1 LSCHIWRKISLNKS
15 ELLIH
20 FTIFVNVN
28 LTGSDLL
35 KRIKYILILAFILS
49 VDGYSQDPTFSQFY
63 ANPLYLAPSFAG
75 ATQEYRLGMNYR
87 NQWPSI
93 PGVFNT
99 YSISFDK
106 AMPNFNSGIGVLAT
120 YDVAGSGDLSTTNIG
135 LLYSYDFNINKQW
148 HIRPGVNFK
157 FYYLGLDIY
166 KLIFNSQITG
176 SGTSP
181 SLYPP
186 PFENVADVD
195 FATSALVYNDRIWGG
210 FTLDHL
216 LLPKTSFYGNDSNVP
231 VKFNLFGG
239 IQVLKKTR
247 LRVKLQ
253 EVLSIAMNFQRQ
265 AKFYQ
270 TDIGLYYYKDPLIF
284 GLWYRGI
291 PLVTS
296 QAGDA
301 IIGLVGIKTSQLHI
315 GYSYDFTISNLI
327 GSSGGAH
334 EVSLVYE
341 FTSFTFGSQRKKIRA
356 IPCPE
361 F

>member
-1 LSCHIWRKISLNKS
+1 
-15 ELLIH
+15 
-20 FTIFVNVN
+20 
-28 LTGSDLL
+28 LL
-35 KRIKYILILAFILS
+35 KRIKYIVILAFILF

-63 ANPLYLAPSFAG
+63 ANPLYLSPSFAG
-75 ATQEYRLGMNYR
+75 ATEEYRLGMNYR
-87 NQWPSI
+87 NQWPAV
-93 PGVFNT
+93 PGVFHT

-135 LLYSYDFNINKQW
+135 LLYSYDFNINKEW

-166 KLIFNSQITG
+166 KLVFNSQITG
-176 SGTSP
+176 SGTTP
-181 SLYPP
+181 PITPP
-186 PFENVADVD
+186 PFESVADVD
-195 FATSALVYNDRIWGG
+195 FATSVLVYNERIWAGL
-210 FTLDHL
+210 TVDHL
-216 LLPKTSFYGNDSNVP
+216 LVPKTSFYGGDATVP
-231 VKFNLFGG
+231 KKINLYGG
-239 IQVLKKTR
+239 AQILKKTR
-247 LRVKLQ
+247 LRTKLK
-253 EVLSIAMNFQRQ
+253 EVLSVAMNFQKQ

-301 IIGLVGIKTSQLHI
+301 IIGLVGFKTSNLHI

-327 GSSGGAH
+327 SSTAGAH
-334 EVSLVYE
+334 EVSVIYE
-341 FTSFTFGSQRKKIRA
+341 FTSFTVGSQRKKIRA

>member
-1 LSCHIWRKISLNKS
+1 MKA
-15 ELLIH
+15 
-20 FTIFVNVN
+20 
-28 LTGSDLL
+28 LL
-35 KRIKYILILAFILS
+35 KRIKYIALLSFILFLDS
-49 VDGYSQDPTFSQFY
+49 YGQDPTFSQFY

-75 ATQEYRLGMNYR
+75 ATEEYRLGLNYR
-87 NQWPSI
+87 NQWPAI
-93 PGVFNT
+93 PGVFHT

-106 AMPNFNSGIGVLAT
+106 AMPNFNSGFGILAS
-120 YDVAGSGDLSTTNIG
+120 YDVAGSGNLSTTNIG
-135 LLYSYDFNINKQW
+135 LLYSYDFNISDDW
-148 HIRPGVNFK
+148 HIRPGVHFK

-166 KLIFNSQITG
+166 KLVFNSQLTA

-181 SLYPP
+181 SVYPP
-186 PFENVADVD
+186 PFDNIADVD
-195 FATSALVYNDRIWGG
+195 FATSALAYNDRIWAG

-216 LLPKTSFYGNDSNVP
+216 LVPKTSFYGDDSNVP
-231 VKFNLFGG
+231 IKFNFFGG
-239 IQVLKKTR
+239 LQLIRKTR

-253 EVLSIAMNFQRQ
+253 ETLSVALNFQKQ

-270 TDIGLYYYKDPLIF
+270 TDIGLYYFKSPLIF

-291 PLVTS
+291 PFMTS

-301 IIGLVGIKTSQLHI
+301 IIGLIGFKSDNLHI

-327 GSSGGAH
+327 SSTAGAH

-341 FTSFTFGSQRKKIRA
+341 FSSFSMNSQKKRIRA

>member
-1 LSCHIWRKISLNKS
+1 M
-15 ELLIH
+15 
-20 FTIFVNVN
+20 
-28 LTGSDLL
+28 L
-35 KRIKYILILAFILS
+35 KRIKYIALLSFILFLDS
-49 VDGYSQDPTFSQFY
+49 YGQDPTFSQFY

-75 ATQEYRLGMNYR
+75 ATEEYRLGLNYR
-87 NQWPSI
+87 NQWPAI
-93 PGVFNT
+93 PGVFHT

-106 AMPNFNSGIGVLAT
+106 AMPNFNSGFGILAS
-120 YDVAGSGDLSTTNIG
+120 YDVAGSGNLSTTNIG
-135 LLYSYDFNINKQW
+135 LLYSYDFNISNDW
-148 HIRPGVNFK
+148 HIRPGVHFK

-166 KLIFNSQITG
+166 KLVFNSQLTA

-181 SLYPP
+181 SVYPP
-186 PFENVADVD
+186 PFDNIADVD
-195 FATSALVYNDRIWGG
+195 FATSALAYNDRIWAG

-216 LLPKTSFYGNDSNVP
+216 LVPKTSFYGDDSNVP
-231 VKFNLFGG
+231 IKFNFFGG
-239 IQVLKKTR
+239 LQLIRKTR

-253 EVLSIAMNFQRQ
+253 ETLSVALNFQKQ

-270 TDIGLYYYKDPLIF
+270 TDIGLYYFKSPLIF

-291 PLVTS
+291 PFMTS

-301 IIGLVGIKTSQLHI
+301 IIGLIGFKSDNLHI

-327 GSSGGAH
+327 SSTAGAH

-341 FTSFTFGSQRKKIRA
+341 FSSFSMNSQKKRIRA

>member
-1 LSCHIWRKISLNKS
+1 LVKKIIYLFLLSS
-15 ELLIH
+15 
-20 FTIFVNVN
+20 IFA
-28 LTGSDLL
+28 GS
-35 KRIKYILILAFILS
+35 S
-49 VDGYSQDPTFSQFY
+49 GQDPTFSQFY
-63 ANPLYLAPSFAG
+63 ANPLYLSPSFAG
-75 ATQEYRLGMNYR
+75 ATPEYRFGINYR
-87 NQWPSI
+87 NQWPAV

-106 AMPNFNSGIGVLAT
+106 ALTSFNSGIGVLAT

-135 LLYSYDFNINKQW
+135 LLYSYDFNINKEW

-157 FYYLGLDIY
+157 FYYLGLDIS
-166 KLIFNSQITG
+166 KLVFNSQITG

-181 SLYPP
+181 SITPP
-186 PFENVADVD
+186 PFDNVADVD

-216 LLPKTSFYGNDSNVP
+216 LVPKTSFYGNDAYVP
-231 VKFNLFGG
+231 VKFNMYGG
-239 IQVLKKTR
+239 MQIIKHTR
-247 LRVKLQ
+247 LRQKLQ
-253 EVLSIAMNFQRQ
+253 EVLSVAINFQKQ
-265 AKFYQ
+265 EKYYQ
-270 TDIGLYYYKDPLIF
+270 SDLGLYYYKDPLIF

-291 PLVTS
+291 PFLTS

-301 IIGLVGIKTSQLHI
+301 IIALVGIKTSSVHI

-327 GSSGGAH
+327 SSTGGAH
-334 EVSLVYE
+334 ELSLIYE
-341 FTSFTFGSQRKKIRA
+341 FNNLSLGQRNKRIRA